1 MDQSNGMKKRL
12 SVLVMLLAVTVS
24 AFASGA
30 RQQAIDEKQGVIGKA
45 KYIFVFIGDGTS
57 IPQRNAAELYLAS
70 QNSPKDLENATLRA
84 AGKFPS
90 GNGVTDFTPSIQ
102 RMLMS
107 SFPGQ
112 GFSSTY
118 SSNSLITDSSSSGTA
133 IATGKKTRDGVVG
146 MDPTATENYVSMAKL
161 ARDKGMK
168 VGIITTVSLDHAT
181 PASFYASVPSRS
193 LYYDIALQIPESRF
207 NFFGGGGFVQPQG
220 PKKDQK
226 DIVEILHEAAYSVY
240 NTREDFDKIKV
251 GDDKIITMNPVL
263 DGDKAIPYTVDRKDG
278 EIRLD
283 EFVAKAIEVLDN
295 PNGFF
300 IMTEGGKVDW
310 SCHANDAVAAIHDV
324 LSLDDAVKVAYEFYQ
339 KHPEETLIVVTGDHE
354 TGGMTLGF
362 AGTQYD
368 SFLNKL
374 QAQKGSYLA
383 FNAEFAAFRKDQ
395 PDVQFEDILPLVET
409 YFGLK
414 RYSQS
419 ERDSL
424 NERAKAGDA
433 QAYESLG
440 MALSDYEIADLERA
454 FTWSLKE
461 TNERPGSADESYY
474 LAYGYYEPFTV
485 QLTHILNHKAGIG
498 WTTYSHTGL
507 PTPVSVIGV
516 GYELFN
522 GYYDNTDIFKK
533 VVLIG
538 DL

>member
-1 MDQSNGMKKRL
+1 MKKRV
-12 SVLVMLLAVTVS
+12 SVLVMFLAVTAGV
-24 AFASGA
+24 FATGVK
-30 RQQAIDEKQGVIGKA
+30 QQADTGKQDVVGKA

-70 QNSPKDLENATLRA
+70 KTSPKDLENASLRA

-107 SFPGQ
+107 TFPGQ

-146 MDPTATENYVSMAKL
+146 MDPTATEDYVSMAKL

-181 PASFYASVPSRS
+181 PASFYACAPSRS
-193 LYYDIALQIPESRF
+193 LYYDIALQVPKSRF
-207 NFFGGGGFVQPQG
+207 NFFGGGGFLQPQG

-226 DIVEILHEAAYSVY
+226 DIVEVLNEAGYSVY
-240 NTREDFDKIKV
+240 NTRKDFDNIKA
-251 GDDKIITMNPVL
+251 GDDKIVTINPVL
-263 DGDKAIPYTVDRKDG
+263 DGDKALPYTIDRKDG

-310 SCHANDAVAAIHDV
+310 SCHANDAIATVLDV

-339 KHPEETLIVVTGDHE
+339 KHPDETLIVVTGDHE
-354 TGGMTLGF
+354 TGGMTVGF

-368 SFLNKL
+368 SFLTKL

-383 FNAEFAAFRKDQ
+383 FNAEFAAFRNAN
-395 PDVQFEDILPLVET
+395 PDLTFEDTLPLVES

-414 RYSQS
+414 RYSES
-419 ERDSL
+419 EKASL
-424 NERAKAGDA
+424 NERAKAGDV
-433 QAYESLG
+433 QAYEALG
-440 MALSDYEIADLERA
+440 MALSDYELADLEQA
-454 FTWSLKE
+454 FNWHLKAA
-461 TNERPGSADESYY
+461 NERPVYTDESYY

-485 QLTHILNHKAGIG
+485 KLTHILNHKAGIG

-507 PTPVSVIGV
+507 PTPVSVVGV
-516 GYELFN
+516 GHDLFN

-533 VVLIG
+533 VVQIG
-538 DL
+538 NLY

>member
-1 MDQSNGMKKRL
+1 
-12 SVLVMLLAVTVS
+12 
-24 AFASGA
+24 
-30 RQQAIDEKQGVIGKA
+30 
-45 KYIFVFIGDGTS
+45 
-57 IPQRNAAELYLAS
+57 LYLAS

-207 NFFGGGGFVQPQG
+207 NFFGCGGFLQPQG

-240 NTREDFDKIKV
+240 NTREDFDKIKA

-263 DGDKAIPYTVDRKDG
+263 DGDKALPYTVDRKDG

-310 SCHANDAVAAIHDV
+310 SCHANDAVAAILDV

-339 KHPEETLIVVTGDHE
+339 KHPDETLIVVTGDHE

-368 SFLNKL
+368 SFLTKL

-383 FNAEFAAFRKDQ
+383 FNAEFAAFRKDH
-395 PDVQFEDILPLVET
+395 PNAQFEDTLPLVET

-433 QAYESLG
+433 QAYEALG

-461 TNERPGSADESYY
+461 ANERPGSTDESYY